1 MSTYFLSYSRSDEVI
16 ALRFANDIIAA
27 GTAVWVDQYDIRPSE
42 HWDRAV
48 EAAVQHCTGLIVML
62 SPRSAASP
70 NVADEVSVA
79 IERGKAI
86 IPILVEKCT
95 VPLRMTRMQFIDA
108 TTDYRRALQRCL
120 DEIGRNASATS
131 ENESGP
137 ATVSAPIPQLPPA
150 VTEAA
155 TRRLSVLL
163 GPIAAVFVRTA
174 AVRAASEAELY
185 TALASKIPNPIQRES
200 FLKSAVADERAAA
213 ARAPSTTSAP
223 AAKPAPVALAADEL
237 DRIVTVLTRHLGP
250 IAAYLVRREQQASSS
265 ASDLQSRLA
274 SLLPNERA
282 KVDFLKQIGPA

>member
-27 GTAVWVDQYDIRPSE
+27 GIAVWVDQYDIRPSE

-48 EAAVQHCTGLIVML
+48 EAAVQRCTGLIVLL
-62 SPRSAASP
+62 SPRSSASP

-108 TTDYRRALQRCL
+108 TSDYQRALQRCL
-120 DEIGRNASATS
+120 DEMGRNTLATS
-131 ENESGP
+131 EDESGP
-137 ATVSAPIPQLPPA
+137 ALLPASIPQLSPA

-155 TRRLSVLL
+155 TRRLTVLL

-174 AVRAASEAELY
+174 AARAGSEAELY
-185 TALASKIPNPIQRES
+185 AALASKIPNVIQRES
-200 FLKSAVADERAAA
+200 FLRLAIAANPTA
-213 ARAPSTTSAP
+213 TVQAPSVTPVP
-223 AAKPAPVALAADEL
+223 AAKPAAAALAADEV
-237 DRIVTVLTRHLGP
+237 DRIVTVLTRYLGP

-265 ASDLQSRLA
+265 TSDLRSRLA

-282 KVDFLKQIGPA
+282 KADFLKQIDPA

>member
-27 GTAVWVDQYDIRPSE
+27 GIAVWVDQYDIRPSE

-48 EAAVQHCTGLIVML
+48 EAAVQRCTGLIVLL
-62 SPRSAASP
+62 SPRSSASP

-79 IERGKAI
+79 IERGKVI

-108 TTDYRRALQRCL
+108 TSDYQRALQRCL
-120 DEIGRNASATS
+120 DEIGRNSLATS
-131 ENESGP
+131 EDKAGP
-137 ATVSAPIPQLPPA
+137 ALVLASIPQLQLA

-155 TRRLSVLL
+155 TRRLTVLL

-174 AVRAASEAELY
+174 AARSGSEAELY
-185 TALASKIPNPIQRES
+185 VALASKIPDAIQRES
-200 FLKSAVADERAAA
+200 FLKFAIAADHAATVQAPSGTLEPVVRPAAA
-213 ARAPSTTSAP
+213 
-223 AAKPAPVALAADEL
+223 VLAADEV

-250 IAAYLVRREQQASSS
+250 IASYLVRREQQASSS
-265 ASDLQSRLA
+265 ASDLRSRLA
-274 SLLPNERA
+274 KLLPNERA
-282 KVDFLKQIGPA
+282 KVDFLKQIDPA